1 MSTAQQH
8 RAPAANHIARN
19 QTLLVIVAAGLIM
32 SAAMGVRQ
40 TFGLFIG
47 PFSFDRGMPV
57 TLIAFAIALH
67 NLVWGLA
74 QPFAGAAADR
84 HGAAPVVAFGA
95 ATFAAGL
102 ALAASA
108 SSGWALV
115 LGLGVLVGIGI
126 SCTSFGVVLSAVG
139 RVASAEQRSLAMG
152 IASAGGS
159 LGQVL
164 MVPLTQ
170 AVREHGGAGTSLI
183 VLAFVMLAAAP
194 LGIVLDR
201 RGNAGAGADKGAAR
215 NAPDSTAASASSAT
229 SPARLPAPASS
240 VSTSAETTSSASA
253 SSAHAP
259 ASPSALSPSLREALA
274 QAARH
279 RGYRLLTIG
288 FFTCGFQLA
297 FIATHLPGYL
307 FLCHMPVGLGATA
320 LALIG
325 LFNMAGSWA
334 CGWLGGRFR
343 QQYVL
348 GWLYLIRGAAIAA
361 FFVLPKSTL
370 SVVLFAA
377 VMGLTWLGTVP
388 LTSGLVAKVFGTR
401 HLGTLFGVCFL
412 SHQLGSFLG
421 AWLGGFVFDVTGS
434 YSLVWGA
441 TAAAGLAAALLHFPI
456 DDTVATDGTRIASA
470 AARA

>member
-1 MSTAQQH
+1 LRTQPVPIGRSRRENFSPVVKIFSFAAVPNRCHYGREEEPTMSTAL
-8 RAPAANHIARN
+8 RSPAHPLKT
-19 QTLLVIVAAGLIM
+19 QLTLVIIAAALVM
-32 SAAMGVRQ
+32 SAAMGIRQ

-47 PFSFDRGMPV
+47 PFSFDRGVPV

-67 NLVWGLA
+67 NLVWGFA

-95 ATFAAGL
+95 AVFAAGL
-102 ALAASA
+102 ALAAAS
-108 SSGWALV
+108 SSGWTLV

-139 RVASAEQRSLAMG
+139 RVASPEQRSLAMG

-164 MVPLTQ
+164 MVPLAQ
-170 AVREHGGAGTSLI
+170 AVRLSSGISTSLF
-183 VLAFVMLAAAP
+183 VLAFVMLLAAP

-201 RGNAGAGADKGAAR
+201 RHRPQGSDAQRAATT
-215 NAPDSTAASASSAT
+215 PAT
-229 SPARLPAPASS
+229 SH
-240 VSTSAETTSSASA
+240 ETRPT
-253 SSAHAP
+253 
-259 ASPSALSPSLREALA
+259 SLRTTLA
-274 QAARH
+274 YASRH
-279 RGYRLLTIG
+279 RGYRLLTLG

-307 FLCHMPVGLGATA
+307 FLCHMPIGLGATA

-348 GWLYLIRGAAIAA
+348 GWLYLIRGATIAA
-361 FFVLPKSTL
+361 FFLLPKSTV

-401 HLGTLFGVCFL
+401 HLGTLFGVVFL

-441 TAAAGLAAALLHFPI
+441 TALAGLFAALLHFPI
-456 DDTVATDGTRIASA
+456 DDTVVEDVKLTTAE